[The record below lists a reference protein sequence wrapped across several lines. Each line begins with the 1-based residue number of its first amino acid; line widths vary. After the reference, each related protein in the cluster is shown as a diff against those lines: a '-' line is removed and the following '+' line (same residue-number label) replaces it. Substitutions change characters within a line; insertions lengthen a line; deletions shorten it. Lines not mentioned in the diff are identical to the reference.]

1 MGNIKLHNMEVM
13 EQAKYRARQM
23 DTWPSPLEER
33 MKEFLDRHYVEY
45 ESQKI
50 FYIYADDG
58 WIIRY
63 YIADFYIPEK
73 EVIIEVDGKFHD
85 EHKLHDKNRTRDIQE
100 QYPSIEVLRYRWKDL
115 SDMDKMDDLLCRINA
130 I

>member
-1 MGNIKLHNMEVM
+1 MGNIKLHNIEVM

-85 EHKLHDKNRTRDIQE
+85 EHKLHDKNRTKDIQE

>member
-1 MGNIKLHNMEVM
+1 MASAE
-13 EQAKYRARQM
+13 YRANQM

-33 MKEFLDRHYVEY
+33 MKEFLEENFIDY

-63 YIADFYIPEK
+63 YIADFFVPRANI
-73 EVIIEVDGKFHD
+73 IIEVDGKFHD
-85 EHKLHDKNRTRDIQE
+85 EHKQHDKMRTREIQE
-100 QYPSIEVLRYRWKDL
+100 QYPDVEVLRYKWKDL
-115 SDMDKMDDLLCRINA
+115 SDIYKMEDLLNRIS
-130 I
+130 

>member
-13 EQAKYRARQM
+13 EQARYRARQM

-33 MKEFLDRHYVEY
+33 MKELLDRHYVEY

-85 EHKLHDKNRTRDIQE
+85 EHKLHDKNRTKEIQE

>member
-85 EHKLHDKNRTRDIQE
+85 EHKLHDKNRTKDIQE

>member
-1 MGNIKLHNMEVM
+1 MGNIKLHNMELM

-85 EHKLHDKNRTRDIQE
+85 EHKLHDKNRTKDIQE